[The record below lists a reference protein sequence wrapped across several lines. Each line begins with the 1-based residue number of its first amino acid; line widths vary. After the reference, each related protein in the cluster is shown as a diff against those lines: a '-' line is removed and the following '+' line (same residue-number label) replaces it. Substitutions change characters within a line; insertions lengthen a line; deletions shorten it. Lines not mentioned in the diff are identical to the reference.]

1 MTGRKGEKMIDY
13 QRLADFYGN
22 EMHSWI
28 RFRSCQAWITEF
40 DIYNSAY
47 GVYFG
52 MVKSYNTI
60 VAIVDHSRKKFIRL
74 GKWSRTTSKQ
84 STQIH
89 NVLYPDYED
98 IQL

>member
-1 MTGRKGEKMIDY
+1 MIDY

-22 EMHSWI
+22 EGHEWT
-28 RFRSCQAWITEF
+28 RFRHCQAWESN

-47 GVYFG
+47 GVYFS
-52 MVKSYNTI
+52 MIKSYNTI

-89 NVLYPDYED
+89 NALYPEYED

>member
-1 MTGRKGEKMIDY
+1 MIDY

-22 EMHSWI
+22 ESHQWK
-28 RFRSCQAWITEF
+28 RFRSCQAWITEC

-74 GKWSRTTSKQ
+74 GKWSQTTSKQ

-89 NVLYPDYED
+89 NALYPDYED